1 MELNTNITDR
11 RRSSLK
17 NPQHDLHRM
26 SEIKRKSIKF
36 LDTIIE
42 EDKKKEEIKEENF
55 VKHRRESLKN
65 EYSMAKELLAKKD
78 DEDEEEIDC
87 DETVRKNTEHNK
99 HIEEEEEDSDSEQS
113 QKNENEK

>member
-1 MELNTNITDR
+1 MESTTTNVTGH

-17 NPQHDLHRM
+17 NPQQDLHRM

-36 LDTIIE
+36 LDTILE
-42 EDKKKEEIKEENF
+42 EDKKVEVKEENF

-78 DEDEEEIDC
+78 DEEEDEIDC

-99 HIEEEEEDSDSEQS
+99 HIDEEEEDSDSEQS
-113 QKNENEK
+113 KKSDK